1 MAEIEKNWYVLR
13 TISGKES
20 NVKEYIEL
28 DMKNHGYEQ
37 YVTQVL
43 IPTENVI
50 KTTATNK
57 RVEQKRNLL
66 PGYVLVEAALV
77 GEIPHMLRNTPGVL
91 GFIGGMDKPS
101 PVRQSELNRMLGV
114 GSEEETSTMNVQ
126 TDFTVGETVKV
137 ADGPFSGFDGT
148 IESVNADKQKLKVSV
163 KIFGRVTPLELS
175 FAQVSKEVRYTI
187 TYDENGHGSISGVT
201 ISGSEIDPQKTYKLA
216 TNDFMAKG
224 GDGYEVL
231 LNAVDKFNTSMLISN
246 VVIDY
251 AASLE
256 DAITPSTDGRIT
268 VIGGTLP
275 Q

>member
-50 KTTATNK
+50 KTTAANK

-101 PVRQSELNRMLGV
+101 PVRQTELNRMLGV
-114 GSEEETSTMNVQ
+114 GSENDTANITVQ
-126 TDFTVGETVKV
+126 TDFMVGETVKV

-148 IESVNADKQKLKVSV
+148 IESVNTDKQKLKVSV

-175 FAQVSKEVRYTI
+175 FAQVSRDI
-187 TYDENGHGSISGVT
+187 
-201 ISGSEIDPQKTYKLA
+201 A
-216 TNDFMAKG
+216 
-224 GDGYEVL
+224 
-231 LNAVDKFNTSMLISN
+231 
-246 VVIDY
+246 
-251 AASLE
+251 
-256 DAITPSTDGRIT
+256 
-268 VIGGTLP
+268 
-275 Q
+275 

>member
-50 KTTATNK
+50 KTTVTNK

-114 GSEEETSTMNVQ
+114 GAEEETTVAVQ

-148 IESVNADKQKLKVSV
+148 IESVNTDKQKLKVSV

-175 FAQVSKEVRYTI
+175 FAQVSKDI
-187 TYDENGHGSISGVT
+187 
-201 ISGSEIDPQKTYKLA
+201 A
-216 TNDFMAKG
+216 
-224 GDGYEVL
+224 
-231 LNAVDKFNTSMLISN
+231 
-246 VVIDY
+246 
-251 AASLE
+251 
-256 DAITPSTDGRIT
+256 
-268 VIGGTLP
+268 
-275 Q
+275 